1 MVLLAVGSAVDLV
14 VGTVDDT
21 ERCLVGIVLR
31 FVVVVAADVGGPLPH
46 ELRPFAAAGPEPP
59 HSFVFVYDNHSS
71 TFPDVAL
78 FVGTVA
84 DAPKRLDRSSP
95 LVEARSRQQHSYGM
109 AVLVVE

>member
-1 MVLLAVGSAVDLV
+1 MLLAVGSAVDLV

-31 FVVVVAADVGGPLPH
+31 FVVVAADDGGTLAH
-46 ELRPFAAAGPEPP
+46 EPRPFADAGPEPP

-78 FVGTVA
+78 FAGTVA
-84 DAPKRLDRSSP
+84 DAPIRLDRSSP
-95 LVEARSRQQHSYGM
+95 
-109 AVLVVE
+109 